1 MKTPAQAR
9 PSGSAVL
16 PIAAVEREVG
26 VSKDTLRVWER
37 RYGFP
42 QPQRD
47 ALGARSYPLV
57 QVQRLRAVKRLLDAG
72 YRPAR
77 VVPLPADKLAQ
88 LTLRLDAEA
97 TAGAAGPAPARD
109 AGLAWRT
116 LFDAVQRNDSR
127 ALVAGLLRDSGRLG
141 LRDFIRTV
149 VTPLT
154 AEVGA
159 AWLDGSLPVY
169 SEHLCT
175 QAVQAVL
182 YSALLQLPVAAGA
195 RPRVL
200 LATVSGEPHGLGLLM
215 AQAMC
220 ALEGCDAHSLG
231 VQAPPGEIVAAAR
244 ALHADVVALSYS
256 GCMTKRATVG
266 SALQV
271 REGLPPSAE
280 LWLGG
285 RAAGLSSLASTQP
298 GAARMQVFS
307 QLDEVAAATAHWRAR
322 LPA

>member
-1 MKTPAQAR
+1 MKQMSSIVR
-9 PSGSAVL
+9 
-16 PIAAVEREVG
+16 I
-26 VSKDTLRVWER
+26 
-37 RYGFP
+37 
-42 QPQRD
+42 
-47 ALGARSYPLV
+47 LGA
-57 QVQRLRAVKRLLDAG
+57 
-72 YRPAR
+72 
-77 VVPLPADKLAQ
+77 LA
-88 LTLRLDAEA
+88 
-97 TAGAAGPAPARD
+97 
-109 AGLAWRT
+109 
-116 LFDAVQRNDSR
+116 
-127 ALVAGLLRDSGRLG
+127 
-141 LRDFIRTV
+141 
-149 VTPLT
+149 
-154 AEVGA
+154 
-159 AWLDGSLPVY
+159 LPVY

-182 YSALLQLPVAAGA
+182 HSALLQLPVAAGA

-271 REGLPPSAE
+271 RDGLPPSAE

-298 GAARMQVFS
+298 GASRMQVFS
-307 QLDEVAAATAHWRAR
+307 QLDELAAATAHWRAR